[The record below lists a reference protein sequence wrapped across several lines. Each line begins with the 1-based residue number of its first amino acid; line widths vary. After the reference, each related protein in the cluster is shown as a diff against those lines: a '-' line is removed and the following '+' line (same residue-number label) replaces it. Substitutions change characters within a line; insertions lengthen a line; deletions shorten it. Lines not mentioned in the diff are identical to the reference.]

1 MAGEN
6 DVSKLLQGMSPKLNK
21 GSYVFTTVAATSE
34 NIDSNDTIC
43 QFKEEEGITVIMKKE
58 RADALGLSYDYV
70 AAWITLSVHSSLH
83 AIGLTAAFSSAL
95 SKNGISCNV
104 ISGYYHDHIF
114 VPENE
119 SEAAMK
125 VLRKIS
131 DN

>member
-43 QFKEEEGITVIMKKE
+43 QFKEEEGITVVMKKE

-104 ISGYYHDHIF
+104 IAGYYHDHIF

-125 VLRKIS
+125 VLRKMS